1 MRIPMSSYIR
11 HSLSKRLSLLI
22 VLIATIIFVAALGFM
37 FVESRKAVRQEAI
50 SSATETLDNTV
61 LRVNSLLDRVVIA
74 TDNFEWLPARHLN
87 TPDSMFVYSE
97 RILKCNPDLN
107 GCSISFEPD
116 LFKEKGRYFSAYSYN
131 NHGNVETE
139 QEGNE
144 QYEYFYFDWYQ
155 LAKLLDY
162 PVWTEPFVDYNPEAI
177 YTQEVIASYCKPLK
191 DIDGKYIG
199 TISTDISLEWLSKT
213 ISEVKPYP
221 NSYSIMIG
229 AGGTYFVHPDSTK
242 LFNETIFTPTLE
254 KPDTA
259 LTALGHAM
267 QRGETGMRQLMF
279 EGQDCYVFYKALGST
294 GWSVAIVCPESDIFG
309 GYNRLY
315 RIVIAIVIL
324 GLIVMLFVFSRI
336 IGHELEPLHTLALQ
350 AETIA
355 SGQFDKTLPEDN
367 RIDEIGSLNHTFSN
381 MQHSLV
387 NYIEEVKNTT
397 AMKASIES
405 ELKVASDI
413 QMGMIPRVFPPF
425 PDRQDIDLYATMMP
439 AKVVGGDLYDY
450 FLQDERLYFCIGD
463 VSGKGIPASMFMA
476 ITRNLF
482 RIIAQ
487 QNRAPW
493 EVATQIN
500 AFLTKDNEQS
510 MFVTMF
516 IGMIDLRKG
525 LMEFCNCGHNAP
537 ILDGKFLEAKDT
549 NQPLG
554 LWESKAFV
562 GEVIDDIRN
571 KQLLLYTD
579 GLNEA
584 ENKQQDRLGDDR
596 LLELMQDS
604 THLSSEEVVNKLK
617 AAVINHRDGA
627 EPNDD
632 LTLLCLSIKSL

>member
-1 MRIPMSSYIR
+1 M
-11 HSLSKRLSLLI
+11 
-22 VLIATIIFVAALGFM
+22 AALGFM

-87 TPDSMFVYSE
+87 TPDSMFAYSE
-97 RILKCNPDLN
+97 KILKCNPDLN

-131 NHGNVETE
+131 NHGNIETE

-162 PVWTEPFVDYNPEAI
+162 PVWTEPFVDYNPEAV

-191 DIDGKYIG
+191 DKDGKYIG

-221 NSYSIMIG
+221 HSYSIMIG

-355 SGQFDKTLPEDN
+355 SGQFDKTLPEDK

-439 AKVVGGDLYDY
+439 AKEVGGDLYDY

-463 VSGKGIPASMFMA
+463 VSGKGIPSSMFMA

-487 QNRAPW
+487 QNCAPW

-500 AFLTKDNEQS
+500 AFLVKDNEQS

-554 LWESKAFV
+554 LWDSKAFV
-562 GEVIDDIRN
+562 GEVIEDIRD

-617 AAVINHRDGA
+617 AAVINHRAGA